1 MGAHRYQALDAWR
14 GICALI
20 VALHHFRF
28 TSHLFPLGVVRGGFI
43 FVDFFFV
50 LSGFVIAY
58 GYGHRIT
65 GPSQTADFLARR
77 IGRLL
82 PLHVVAMGLILC
94 LVLIKLALGGT
105 ISDGHTATNFLSNLF
120 LVHAFTKQTGLYW
133 NLPSWSISAELFAY
147 CCFAVVAR
155 SGRPWLPLVIAML
168 GFALVAGWSPT
179 YIDATVYLGW
189 ARALFGFFLG
199 YATYQLSRRVRTF
212 GSTALELIAVVLVVA
227 FVTLSHGTPAS
238 LFAPLL
244 FAATVLIFSQER
256 GAISAVL
263 LRRPFQALGR
273 WSYSIYLLHYF
284 VILLMIEIITPGS
297 FGFYQVGRVL
307 HHPSEALLD
316 FLVVAYVVAVI
327 AGSAM
332 TYRLI
337 EMPGQ
342 AAFRRLQLR
351 IGRPDALSVEPVRAC
366 ASKGSR
372 APIA

>member
-65 GPSQTADFLARR
+65 GPSQTAEFLARR

-82 PLHVVAMGLILC
+82 PLHVVVMGLILC
-94 LVLIKLALGGT
+94 LVLLKLALGRPLA
-105 ISDGHTATNFLSNLF
+105 DGLTATTFLSNLF

-133 NLPSWSISAELFAY
+133 NQPSWSISAELFAY

-155 SGRPWLPLVIAML
+155 TGRPWLPIAISMM
-168 GFALVAGWSPT
+168 GFVLVAAWSPS

-199 YATYQLSRRVRTF
+199 YATYQLTRRIRTF
-212 GSTALELIAVVLVVA
+212 GNTALELISVVLVVA
-227 FVTLSHGTPAS
+227 FVSFAHGTPAS

-263 LRRPFQALGR
+263 LRPPFQALGR

-284 VILLMIEIITPGS
+284 IILLIIEITAPAS
-297 FGFYQVGRVL
+297 FGFHQVGIDV
-307 HHPSEALLD
+307 HHPSKALLD
-316 FLVVAYVVAVI
+316 FMVVAYVIAVI

-332 TYRLI
+332 AYRFI

-351 IGRPDALSVEPVRAC
+351 RRPPDVLCVEPARAC
-366 ASKGSR
+366 ASQGSG